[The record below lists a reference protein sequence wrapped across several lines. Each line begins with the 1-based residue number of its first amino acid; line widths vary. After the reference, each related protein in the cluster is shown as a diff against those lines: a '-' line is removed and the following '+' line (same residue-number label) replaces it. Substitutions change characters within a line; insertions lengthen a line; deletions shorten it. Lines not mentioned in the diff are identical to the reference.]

1 MKLNKRI
8 EIYNGDCLKVLDELY
23 QSNIKVDLILTDLPY
38 GRTQNHWDNIIPFDL
53 MWDKILKVIK
63 DNATI
68 VFFGQSLFTAKL
80 ILSNEKMYKYSLIW
94 NKELPTGFLNASVMP
109 LTVHEDIVIFCK
121 GKTIYNPQ
129 KYKGSKNHSVG
140 DKNTGIVVD
149 KNNYGKFVQLDRKD
163 ILGDMK
169 FPRSILNFQR
179 IKSEQLHPTQK
190 PVELLNYLIRTYSN
204 VGDLVLDFTAGV
216 MSTGVACIETSRK
229 FIGIELN
236 ENYFNLGKER
246 LEFEINRKVQKSL
259 F

>member
-1 MKLNKRI
+1 MKLNEKI

-53 MWDKILKVIK
+53 MWNKILKVIK

-94 NKELPTGFLNASVMP
+94 NKELPTGFLNANIMP
-109 LTVHEDIVIFCK
+109 LTVHEDIIIFCK
-121 GKTIYNPQ
+121 EKTIYNPQ
-129 KYKGSKNHSVG
+129 KFKGNKNHNVG
-140 DKNTGIVVD
+140 TKNTGIVVE

-190 PVELLNYLIRTYSN
+190 PVELLNYLIKTYSN

-236 ENYFNLGKER
+236 EKYFNLGKKR

>member
-1 MKLNKRI
+1 
-8 EIYNGDCLKVLDELY
+8 
-23 QSNIKVDLILTDLPY
+23 
-38 GRTQNHWDNIIPFDL
+38 
-53 MWDKILKVIK
+53 
-63 DNATI
+63 
-68 VFFGQSLFTAKL
+68 
-80 ILSNEKMYKYSLIW
+80 MYKYSLIW
-94 NKELPTGFLNASVMP
+94 NKELPTGFLNANVMP
-109 LTVHEDIVIFCK
+109 LTVHEDIIVLCK

-129 KYKGSKNHSVG
+129 KFKGNKNHSVG

-190 PVELLNYLIRTYSN
+190 PVELLNYLIRTYSS

>member
-1 MKLNKRI
+1 MKLNEKI
-8 EIYNGDCLKVLDELY
+8 EIYNDDCLKILDELY
-23 QSNIKVDLILTDLPY
+23 QNNIKVDLILTDLPY

-53 MWDKILKVIK
+53 MWEKILKIIN
-63 DNATI
+63 DRTPI

-80 ILSNEKMYKYSLIW
+80 IMSNPKMYKYSLIW
-94 NKELPTGFLNASVMP
+94 NKELPTGFLNANVMP

-121 GKTIYNPQ
+121 EKTIYNPQ
-129 KYKGSKNHSVG
+129 KFKGNKNHNVG
-140 DKNTGIVVD
+140 TKNTGIVVD

-179 IKSEQLHPTQK
+179 IKSNQLHPTQK
-190 PVELLNYLIRTYSN
+190 PVELLNYLIKTYSN
-204 VGDLVLDFTAGV
+204 VGDLVLDFTTGV
-216 MSTGVACIETSRK
+216 MSTGVACIETSRR

-236 ENYFNLGKER
+236 EKYFNLGKKR